1 MAKECFLF
9 ERIYNCFVNLL
20 RTQDGSNFA
29 VIKLKGKEKVVVYCC
44 ITIIFDGQVK
54 QLKNLPVNN
63 FRSEERRVGKEC

>member
-9 ERIYNCFVNLL
+9 QRSYNCFVNLL
-20 RTQDGSNFA
+20 RTQDGSNLA

-44 ITIIFDGQVK
+44 INIIFDGQVK

-63 FRSEERRVGKEC
+63 F